1 VSAHP
6 RHVAI
11 IMDGNGRWAERR
23 GLPRAAGHERGAEA
37 VRRTVTAARNLDEL
51 GTLTLFAF
59 SQQNWGRPSPEVA
72 QLMALFAAFLVRER
86 QELVRTGVRLR
97 AIGDRAL
104 LPPEVQA
111 EIAATERAT
120 AGGGALTLCIA
131 VSYGG
136 REDLVRAAQALVR
149 AAAAGTLAPGAIDE
163 DALGGALSTAGL
175 PPVDLVIRTSG
186 EQRLSNFLLWEA
198 AYAELYFTPC
208 LWPDFGAAEL
218 QAALAS
224 YSRRERRFGLV
235 PAPRGLEEE
244 ARAAATRR

>member
-1 VSAHP
+1 VNAAA

-23 GLPRAAGHERGAEA
+23 GLPRAVGHERGAEA
-37 VRRTVTAARNLDEL
+37 VRRTVTAARQL
-51 GTLTLFAF
+51 GLGALTLFAF

-86 QELVRTGVRLR
+86 SELVRTGVRLR
-97 AIGDRAL
+97 AIGERGR
-104 LPPEVQA
+104 LPPELQA
-111 EIAATERAT
+111 ELAATERAT
-120 AGGGALTLCIA
+120 AGGGALTLSVA

-136 REDLVRAAQALVR
+136 REDLVRAARGLVE
-149 AAAAGTLAPGAIDE
+149 AACAGTLAPAAVDE
-163 DALGGALSTAGL
+163 AALGGALSTAGL

-208 LWPDFGAAEL
+208 LWPDFGATEL
-218 QAALAS
+218 GAALAS
-224 YSRRERRFGLV
+224 YDRRERRFGLV
-235 PAPRGLEEE
+235 AEQAPAAL
-244 ARAAATRR
+244 TRR

>member
-1 VSAHP
+1 VNDA

-23 GLPRAAGHERGAEA
+23 GLPRALGHERGAEA
-37 VRRTVTAARNLDEL
+37 VRRTVTAARQRGL
-51 GTLTLFAF
+51 GALTLFAF

-72 QLMALFAAFLVRER
+72 QLMSLFGAFLTRER

-97 AIGDRAL
+97 AIGERGR
-104 LPPEVQA
+104 LPPELQA

-120 AGGGALTLCIA
+120 AGGSALALSIA

-136 REDLVRAAQALVR
+136 REDLVRAARALVD
-149 AAAAGTLAPGAIDE
+149 AARAGTLDPGAIDE
-163 DALGGALSTAGL
+163 EALGGALSTAGL

-218 QAALAS
+218 GAALAS
-224 YSRRERRFGLV
+224 YARRDRRFGQV
-235 PAPRGLEEE
+235 ASAAPAAL
-244 ARAAATRR
+244 TRP